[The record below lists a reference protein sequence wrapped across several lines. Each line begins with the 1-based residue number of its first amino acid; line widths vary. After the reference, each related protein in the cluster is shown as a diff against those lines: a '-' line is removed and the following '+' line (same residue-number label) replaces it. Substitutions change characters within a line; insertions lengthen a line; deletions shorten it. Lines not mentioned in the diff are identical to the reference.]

1 MDDFE
6 NRLSALRSQISEEGH
21 KDVGKDDSNEEATQA
36 VHFVQSHLHLSLDGL
51 GGLLEA
57 IGRR

>member
-1 MDDFE
+1 MHG
-6 NRLSALRSQISEEGH
+6 SQISEEGH
-21 KDVGKDDSNEEATQA
+21 KDVGKDDGNEEATQA
-36 VHFVQSHLHLSLDGL
+36 VHFVQSHLHLALDGL